1 MSIPLS
7 LYVHLPWCAKK
18 CPYCDF
24 NSHPARGQ
32 IPEVEYVEA
41 LIRDLDFELR
51 QPELRPLQSIFFGGG
66 TPSLFSGGAI
76 ARILDACASRLQ
88 FAADMEITLEANPGT
103 ADAGNFRGYRAAGVN
118 RLSIGVQ
125 SLDDAQ
131 LRSLGRIHGRDEAL
145 HAVDL
150 ARSAGFSNLNLDLM
164 FALPEQ
170 TLEAAMKDLREAL
183 ALGSEHL
190 SWYHLTL
197 EPNTEFAA
205 RPPPVPDADVAADMH
220 DAGCALLAEAGFT
233 HYETSAF
240 SQAGREARHNLN
252 YWSFGDYLGIGAG
265 AHAKRSLVGADGRL
279 AITRR
284 ARQRHPRSYMENA
297 GNSAAIQEQREVVVE
312 DRVVEF
318 CMNVLR
324 LPAGF
329 SREAFETRTGLP
341 IAVLEATLQRARA
354 LGLIVET
361 EERIQPSV
369 LGQRHLNRLLEV
381 VAA

>member
-51 QPELRPLQSIFFGGG
+51 ESESRPVQSVFFGGG
-66 TPSLFSGGAI
+66 TPSLFSAAAI
-76 ARILDACASRLQ
+76 ARILEACASRLH
-88 FAADMEITLEANPGT
+88 FAADIEITLEANPGT
-103 ADAGNFRGYRAAGVN
+103 AEAGNFRGYRAVGVN

-131 LRSLGRIHGRDEAL
+131 LRALGRIHGREEAL
-145 HAVDL
+145 RAVQL
-150 ARSAGFSNLNLDLM
+150 ARDAGFSNLNLDLM
-164 FALPEQ
+164 FALPQQ
-170 TLEAAMKDLREAL
+170 TLEAAMQDLREAL
-183 ALGSEHL
+183 ALRPEHL

-197 EPNTEFAA
+197 EPNTEFAL
-205 RPPPVPDADVAADMH
+205 RPPPIPDADAAADMH
-220 DAGCALLAEAGFT
+220 DAGCALLADAGFT

-240 SQAGREARHNLN
+240 SRPGREARHNLN

-265 AHAKRSLVGADGRL
+265 AHAKRSALGYDGRL

-297 GNSAAIQEQREVVVE
+297 GRAAAVQEHRDVPME
-312 DRVVEF
+312 DRVAEF
-318 CMNVLR
+318 CMNALR

-329 SREAFETRTGLP
+329 TRDQFERRTGLP
-341 IAVLEATLQRARA
+341 IASLEGPLQRARA
-354 LGLIVET
+354 FGLIAEAD
-361 EERIQPSV
+361 ERIQPST
-369 LGQRHLNRLLEV
+369 LGQRHLNRLLEIV
-381 VAA
+381 TG